1 MNEGNSIIK
10 NEMMSTM
17 KMKFRQMY
25 AISDVDAIEWKRE
38 KQTTRKKSKI
48 IIFCNALVHEI
59 SVPCDNISLTKMYV
73 SRQ

>member
-38 KQTTRKKSKI
+38 KQTSRKKK
-48 IIFCNALVHEI
+48 
-59 SVPCDNISLTKMYV
+59 
-73 SRQ
+73 

>member
-25 AISDVDAIEWKRE
+25 AINDVDAIEWKRE
-38 KQTTRKKSKI
+38 K
-48 IIFCNALVHEI
+48 
-59 SVPCDNISLTKMYV
+59 
-73 SRQ
+73 